1 MSYGSPVALR
11 VEATRGWR
19 VLVYFFRDMKRGDSR
34 ETARTTFK
42 NVLFCTRKFD
52 SRLRQQREFA
62 LWTPPSPINP
72 ASYIHA
78 ASSGST
84 VRPAHSAQQRGATRR
99 RVNTRNVTP
108 GQSVLRWALWSSC
121 CEHRK
126 HGVNP
131 VGSLFSGYPFI
142 QSIVRVS
149 TY

>member
-1 MSYGSPVALR
+1 MALR

-62 LWTPPSPINP
+62 LWDPPSPINP

-84 VRPAHSAQQRGATRR
+84 VRPAHSAQQRGAT
-99 RVNTRNVTP
+99 P
-108 GQSVLRWALWSSC
+108 
-121 CEHRK
+121 CEHAQCNAWPERAAVGALEQLLRASQARGK
-126 HGVNP
+126 PGGESILGVPIYP
-131 VGSLFSGYPFI
+131 VNSACKYLLVPLIG
-142 QSIVRVS
+142 V
-149 TY
+149 